1 MSSESPQR
9 YTMALF
15 ASSLNPS
22 SSKSPLATANPFST
36 TFTAPS
42 TTPVIDPSA
51 TSKRTAKR
59 TRTSDASA
67 QHANR
72 SAAYGERSSVKSAQD
87 NIERLMKVLEKGDGV
102 AAAKKSGKKGARRKS
117 GGGIDQDDDDAPLTI
132 DELRKRIAEEE
143 AQGQASTEQPPK
155 KKKIK
160 YGLDGRPVL
169 PPGVS
174 SIAELEGKAKPKPK
188 PAKKAQQAPQAKVPG
203 PEPSSDAETSEA
215 EDEDPSPPV
224 AQAPMTHLQS
234 SLAHKL
240 SSAKFRWLN
249 EQLYTLPS
257 TQAWDLMRKEGGS
270 AFADVRL
277 APRLFSASPF
287 MTS

>member
-1 MSSESPQR
+1 
-9 YTMALF
+9 MALF

-36 TFTAPS
+36 TFAAPS
-42 TTPVIDPSA
+42 STPVIDPSA

-59 TRTSDASA
+59 KRTSDASA

-72 SAAYGERSSVKSAQD
+72 SAAYGERTSVKSAQE

-102 AAAKKSGKKGARRKS
+102 AGAKKSGKKGARRKS
-117 GGGIDQDDDDAPLTI
+117 AGRNEDDDDAPLTM
-132 DELRKRIAEEE
+132 DELRKRVAEED
-143 AQGQASTEQPPK
+143 AQGEASTEQPAT

-174 SIAELEGKAKPKPK
+174 SIAELEGKIKPKPK
-188 PAKKAQQAPQAKVPG
+188 QAKKAQQAPQAQT
-203 PEPSSDAETSEA
+203 PEPQPSADAGSSEA
-215 EDEDPSPPV
+215 EDDEPAPPV

-270 AFADVRL
+270 AFADVRT
-277 APRLFSASPF
+277 PSPF
-287 MTS
+287 RLAIHDKLSPIAVP